1 MKLPRRA
8 RGFTLIEALL
18 SIALMSLIVGTIA
31 GGFRLGKR
39 VWETGRDY
47 EGVQEVEEAA
57 GALEAILSRAFPILL
72 DKRDGAPT
80 VAIEGRPDRIRLVTT
95 SDGGADWGGPALTE
109 IAASGDDLDVRS
121 GVLRPEA
128 WSRGAGGPTRS
139 ATALRGLAAFELA
152 YFGAPE
158 PNAAPVW
165 TKNWVERMTAPKLVS
180 VRLTAKRNGKLI
192 DSSFVVR
199 IRQNPL

>member
-1 MKLPRRA
+1 MRIPRRA
-8 RGFTLIEALL
+8 RGFTLLEALL

-57 GALEAILSRAFPILL
+57 GALEAILSRAFPVQL
-72 DKRDGAPT
+72 DRRDGRPT
-80 VAIEGRPDRIRLVTT
+80 VAFEGRASRIRLVTT
-95 SDGGADWGGPALTE
+95 SDGGADWGGLTLTE
-109 IAASGDDLDVRS
+109 ISASGDDLDVRS
-121 GVLRPEA
+121 GVLRQEA
-128 WSRGAGGPTRS
+128 WFGGGGQSRS
-139 ATALRGLAAFELA
+139 AAALRGLATFELS

-158 PNAAPVW
+158 PNAPAVW
-165 TKNWVERMTAPKLVS
+165 TNEWLDRDTSPKLIS
-180 VRLTAKRNGKLI
+180 VRLAGTRRGKRI
-192 DSSFVVR
+192 DASFTVR